1 MWTDKPLVRTA
12 RWVVIYTLLILG
24 MWWLH
29 DPRAVSMDAAKS
41 TVKFVY
47 QQF

>member
-1 MWTDKPLVRTA
+1 MKLAEPWARTVKWA
-12 RWVVIYTLLILG
+12 LIYAALIVG
-24 MWWLH
+24 MWYLH
-29 DPRAVSMDAAKS
+29 NPTDVSMDAAKS

>member
-1 MWTDKPLVRTA
+1 MKLAEPWTRTVKWA
-12 RWVVIYTLLILG
+12 LIYAALIVG
-24 MWWLH
+24 MWALH
-29 DPRAVSMDAAKS
+29 NPTEVSMDAAKS